1 MTPLNTLTSF
11 HTVTSCHAPPPL
23 PRVTSQVRFRNLYNI
38 TCDLYYNDGKEGVY
52 SGTVYPLGYSST
64 TAYNRHRFYW
74 TPQGEKT
81 NKLLEFTITPE
92 VIMHG
97 RAPLAVVYVRGVSG
111 TVV

>member
-1 MTPLNTLTSF
+1 VTPLNTLTSF
-11 HTVTSCHAPPPL
+11 HTVTSFHAPPL

-92 VIMHG
+92 VRDNARQSSACGGIRTG
-97 RAPLAVVYVRGVSG
+97 G
-111 TVV
+111 